1 MLINEASLK
10 EKKLDD
16 LKSMAKD
23 LGLKSFSSYRKSE
36 LIQAILENVD
46 SEENIGKELE
56 EEKTDSKEANK
67 HTKED
72 KQKPRNQDKDE
83 RIFAS
88 GLLEMHPDG
97 YGFLRTN
104 RYKPGDN
111 DIYVSPVQIRRFNL
125 KTGDYIEGYTR
136 EARESEKFSPLIFVE
151 SVNDDSPE
159 YSINR
164 SQFEDLT
171 PIYPEEKLVLEKGNQ
186 DLAVRLIDLVAPIG
200 RGQRGMIVAPPKTGK
215 TTLIKS
221 VANAVVKAYPEIYVI
236 VLLIDERPEEVTDI
250 QRSIVGDKVEI
261 VSSTFDELP
270 SNHTRISEFVL
281 ERAKRLVEHKKDVMI
296 LMDSITRLTRAYNVT
311 TPPSGR
317 TLSGGLDPVSFNRPK
332 RFFGAARNIEHG
344 GSLTILGTALV
355 DTGSRMDDVVYEE
368 FKGTGNMEIHLDRAL
383 SEFRVFPAVDIY
395 KSGTRRD
402 EKLQTKEELEGMSKI
417 RKSMSDSS
425 NHDIALTIFK
435 TLESSST
442 NKKFLQLLEKTS
454 L

>member
-1 MLINEASLK
+1 MLFRSLT
-10 EKKLDD
+10 
-16 LKSMAKD
+16 
-23 LGLKSFSSYRKSE
+23 FSIRRKSE

-72 KQKPRNQDKDE
+72 KQKSRNQDNDE
-83 RIFAS
+83 RIIAS

-186 DLAVRLIDLVAPIG
+186 DLEIG
-200 RGQRGMIVAPPKTGK
+200 RAHV
-215 TTLIKS
+215 
-221 VANAVVKAYPEIYVI
+221 
-236 VLLIDERPEEVTDI
+236 
-250 QRSIVGDKVEI
+250 
-261 VSSTFDELP
+261 
-270 SNHTRISEFVL
+270 
-281 ERAKRLVEHKKDVMI
+281 
-296 LMDSITRLTRAYNVT
+296 
-311 TPPSGR
+311 
-317 TLSGGLDPVSFNRPK
+317 
-332 RFFGAARNIEHG
+332 
-344 GSLTILGTALV
+344 
-355 DTGSRMDDVVYEE
+355 
-368 FKGTGNMEIHLDRAL
+368 
-383 SEFRVFPAVDIY
+383 
-395 KSGTRRD
+395 
-402 EKLQTKEELEGMSKI
+402 
-417 RKSMSDSS
+417 
-425 NHDIALTIFK
+425 
-435 TLESSST
+435 
-442 NKKFLQLLEKTS
+442 
-454 L
+454 

>member
-1 MLINEASLK
+1 MLINEESLK

-46 SEENIGKELE
+46 EQDKEVKDTKENHA
-56 EEKTDSKEANK
+56 DSKSIGQAK
-67 HTKED
+67 KED

-83 RIFAS
+83 RISAS

-104 RYKPGDN
+104 RYKPGDD

-151 SVNDDSPE
+151 TVNDDSPE
-159 YSINR
+159 YSIKR

-221 VANAVVKAYPEIYVI
+221 VANAIVTAYPEIYVI

-250 QRSIVGDKVEI
+250 QRSIVGDRVEI

-281 ERAKRLVEHKKDVMI
+281 ERAKRLVEHKKDVVI

-317 TLSGGLDPVSFNRPK
+317 TLSGGLDPVSFNKPK
-332 RFFGAARNIEHG
+332 IG
-344 GSLTILGTALV
+344 
-355 DTGSRMDDVVYEE
+355 
-368 FKGTGNMEIHLDRAL
+368 RAH
-383 SEFRVFPAVDIY
+383 V
-395 KSGTRRD
+395 
-402 EKLQTKEELEGMSKI
+402 
-417 RKSMSDSS
+417 
-425 NHDIALTIFK
+425 
-435 TLESSST
+435 
-442 NKKFLQLLEKTS
+442 
-454 L
+454 

>member
-1 MLINEASLK
+1 MLINEESLK

-46 SEENIGKELE
+46 EQDKEVKDTKENHA
-56 EEKTDSKEANK
+56 DSKSIGQAK
-67 HTKED
+67 KED

-83 RIFAS
+83 RISAS

-104 RYKPGDN
+104 RYKPGDD

-151 SVNDDSPE
+151 TVNDDSPE
-159 YSINR
+159 YSIKR

-221 VANAVVKAYPEIYVI
+221 VANAIVTAYPEIYVI

-250 QRSIVGDKVEI
+250 QRSIVGDRVEI

-281 ERAKRLVEHKKDVMI
+281 ERAKRLVEHKKDVVI

-317 TLSGGLDPVSFNRPK
+317 TLSGGLDPVSFNKPK
-332 RFFGAARNIEHG
+332 RFFGAARKIENG

-383 SEFRVFPAVDIY
+383 SEVRVFPAIDIY

-402 EKLQTKEELEGMSKI
+402 EKLQTKEELVGMSKI
-417 RKSMSDSS
+417 RKSMTDSS

-435 TLESSST
+435 TLKSSST
-442 NKKFLQLLEKTS
+442 NEKFLKLLEKTS